1 MTTIL
6 VPYHQDE
13 QLAAGDIPVR
23 ADITVGA
30 ELPEGDVWR
39 RLAGVCDATAS
50 AVAPVVAAGG
60 VPMVFSGDCLLAGG
74 TLAGVQR
81 AGLDPA
87 VVWFDAHGDV
97 HTLQTSTS
105 GYLGGLSVRLLTG
118 AHLDLYSDVF
128 GLHPVAPER
137 VVLVDARDLDLAE
150 AEYLAGSATRR
161 IQVDEVAADAVPA
174 GPLLLHVDVDVID
187 AGAVPALRF
196 PAPDGPSVDS
206 VLGACGR
213 LLATGRVVAFDVACP
228 WWPTDSDDH
237 RDTRTQLLSRLAALS
252 RPLGP
257 TGWPVRSRSV
267 LADRGT
273 GVGGSNR

>member
-13 QLAAGDIPVR
+13 RLAAGDIPVR
-23 ADITVGA
+23 ADTTVGV
-30 ELPEGDVWR
+30 ELPDGDVWR
-39 RLAGVCDATAS
+39 RLAGVCDAAAS
-50 AVAPVVAAGG
+50 VVAPVVAAGG
-60 VPMVFSGDCLLAGG
+60 LPIVFSGDCLLAGG

-105 GYLGGLSVRLLTG
+105 GYLGGMSVRLLTG
-118 AHLDLYSDVF
+118 VHPDLYSDVF
-128 GLHPVAPER
+128 GLHPLPPER
-137 VVLVDARDLDLAE
+137 VVLVDARDLDPAE
-150 AEYLAGSATRR
+150 AEYLAGSAIRR
-161 IQVDEVAADAVPA
+161 IGVDEVAADDVPA

-196 PAPDGPSVDS
+196 PAPDGPSMDS
-206 VLGACGR
+206 VLSACER

-237 RDTRTQLLSRLAALS
+237 RDTRMQLLSRLAALP
-252 RPLGP
+252 RLDAV
-257 TGWPVRSRSV
+257 TG
-267 LADRGT
+267 
-273 GVGGSNR
+273 

>member
-1 MTTIL
+1 MTTLL

-13 QLAAGDIPVR
+13 QLAARDIPVR

-30 ELPEGDVWR
+30 ELPDGDVWR

-50 AVAPVVAAGG
+50 AVASVVAAGG

-74 TLAGVQR
+74 TLAGLQR

-118 AHLDLYSDVF
+118 AHPDLYSDVF

-137 VVLVDARDLDLAE
+137 AVLVDARDLDLAE
-150 AEYLAGSATRR
+150 VEYLAGSATRR
-161 IQVDEVAADAVPA
+161 IRVDEVAADAVPA

-196 PAPDGPSVDS
+196 PAPGGPSVDS
-206 VLGACGR
+206 VLAACGR

-228 WWPTDSDDH
+228 WWPTDSDDQQ
-237 RDTRTQLLSRLAALS
+237 DTRTQLLSRLAALP
-252 RPLGP
+252 RPDAV
-257 TGWPVRSRSV
+257 TG
-267 LADRGT
+267 
-273 GVGGSNR
+273 